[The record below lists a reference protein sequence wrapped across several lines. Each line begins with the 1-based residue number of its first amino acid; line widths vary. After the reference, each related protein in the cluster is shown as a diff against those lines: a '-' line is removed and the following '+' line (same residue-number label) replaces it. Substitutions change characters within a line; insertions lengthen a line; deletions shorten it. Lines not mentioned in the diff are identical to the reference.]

1 MNIISKIQ
9 YSNFKFY
16 SIILLFFLFY
26 FSRLAVYLGL
36 PNFTVHLHYIFI
48 LIFFCF
54 LLKDII
60 QYKSNLNLLFY
71 IYLLVISFSSFFNS
85 VNFLNFFT
93 YTLILLEPLIL
104 CLIFYVIRIEVVDIK
119 KIEKLLIYIAIIN
132 TIVSYIQYFIL
143 GLKQDDTHGIFINLG
158 AAAHVSGFFSSIV
171 AIHLLTKNLRITI
184 KNFFIA
190 LFLISTILLG
200 DAKQVIFGYLI
211 SIFIIIIMY
220 NFKLNFFN
228 KIKNLILILIL
239 VTLLIFVI
247 KYTDLV
253 RYFIPTMTIEIFLE
267 GISEKLKVFNI
278 INQYH
283 SSLINFFLGLG
294 PGHSTSRLASMIP
307 YYGNFNFSSSILT
320 DYVLFIQNMNYL
332 TRVPTGSSI
341 FSLYFF
347 WGGIYGD
354 IGFFGLICY
363 LIFLLFLV
371 NQNNLDKISI
381 FIIINIFSF
390 GLIFNWPEEPA
401 FIFTITILLYIRFN
415 LIHEQ
420 K

>member
-1 MNIISKIQ
+1 M
-9 YSNFKFY
+9 
-16 SIILLFFLFY
+16 
-26 FSRLAVYLGL
+26 LA
-36 PNFTVHLHYIFI
+36 
-48 LIFFCF
+48 
-54 LLKDII
+54 
-60 QYKSNLNLLFY
+60 
-71 IYLLVISFSSFFNS
+71 
-85 VNFLNFFT
+85 
-93 YTLILLEPLIL
+93 
-104 CLIFYVIRIEVVDIK
+104 
-119 KIEKLLIYIAIIN
+119 
-132 TIVSYIQYFIL
+132 
-143 GLKQDDTHGIFINLG
+143 
-158 AAAHVSGFFSSIV
+158 
-171 AIHLLTKNLRITI
+171 
-184 KNFFIA
+184 
-190 LFLISTILLG
+190 
-200 DAKQVIFGYLI
+200 
-211 SIFIIIIMY
+211 
-220 NFKLNFFN
+220 
-228 KIKNLILILIL
+228 ILILIL

-332 TRVPTGSSI
+332 TRVSTGSSI

-401 FIFTITILLYIRFN
+401 FIFTVTILLYIRFN